1 MPFTTTLSGN
11 FGTIGK
17 SAGRIPA
24 WVTSAGQLLTGT
36 TLYTTRSY
44 STSVQADGADSY
56 YISSGSLPTGI
67 SLDTTTGTIS
77 GTPSGLA
84 DYNSGTTYNFT
95 VGAIGTGGRSFRDF
109 SLVVRS
115 INVGFSCLQM
125 NENQSGSVTAPSG
138 FRFTRTD
145 FSSYGT
151 PNGSCGSYS
160 YGGCNAGS
168 SNSVGMPQTTVTI
181 NANNGTYG
189 DPCGGTFKRYYGQFT
204 YQPV

>member
-11 FGTIGK
+11 FGTVGK

-24 WVTSAGQLLTGT
+24 WVTTAGQLLTGT

-44 STSVQADGADSY
+44 STNVQADGAGSY
-56 YISSGSLPTGI
+56 YISSGSLPTGV
-67 SLDTTTGTIS
+67 SLNTTTGTIS
-77 GTPSGLA
+77 GTPTGLA

-115 INVGFSCLQM
+115 INVGYSCLEM
-125 NENQSGSVTAPSG
+125 NENGGGTVTAPSG
-138 FRFTRTD
+138 FRFTRVD

-151 PNGSCGSYS
+151 PNGGCGGYSYS
-160 YGGCNAGS
+160 GCHAGVG
-168 SNSVGMPQTTVTI
+168 VGMPTTSVSI

-189 DPCGGTFKRYYGQFT
+189 DPCGGTFKRYRGQFT
-204 YQPV
+204 YQPI

>member
-11 FGTIGK
+11 FGTVGK

-24 WVTSAGQLLTGT
+24 WVTNAGQLLSGT

-56 YISSGSLPTGI
+56 YISEGSLPTGV
-67 SLDTTTGTIS
+67 SLNTTNGTVS
-77 GTPSGLA
+77 GTPTGIA

-95 VGAIGTGGRSFRDF
+95 VGATGTGGRSFRAF

-115 INVGFSCLQM
+115 INVGYSCLQLS
-125 NENQSGSVTAPSG
+125 ENQGGSVTAPSG

-151 PNGSCGSYS
+151 PNGSCGAYS

-168 SNSVGMPQTTVTI
+168 SNSVGMPQTTVSISAT
-181 NANNGTYG
+181 NGTYG